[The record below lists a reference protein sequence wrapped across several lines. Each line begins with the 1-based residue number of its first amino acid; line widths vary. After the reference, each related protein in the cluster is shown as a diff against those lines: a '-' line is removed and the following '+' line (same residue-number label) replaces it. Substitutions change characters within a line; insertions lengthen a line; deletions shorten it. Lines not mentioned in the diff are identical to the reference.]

1 MLLVRELC
9 VSMPKASL
17 LGDGS
22 CKGWINEASMAVRQV
37 RDSSVRLQRVVE
49 GGVGGLWK
57 SVDFGDSDRYWVD
70 GRMLVGVLTSHL
82 LRWTI

>member
-1 MLLVRELC
+1 
-9 VSMPKASL
+9 MPKASL